1 MEISL
6 GKETSANNKTS
17 SYQYY
22 CHCPP
27 LIAVLL
33 PFVIRDQIGNILFA
47 YLWKWRFGSYHYSSW
62 INNYYST
69 FQNNNFITSPVI
81 LGSYFQWRIFFSI
94 SQMRLKRGLS
104 IIFSCVIYTDGESGL
119 FINFSHAAISQVW
132 YNHNTL
138 LQYYNRRVLTQ
149 TIHYQEPPILVW
161 YSQSILLT
169 NTHHNKIYLKWSV

>member
-1 MEISL
+1 MQISL

-27 LIAVLL
+27 LIVVLL
-33 PFVIRDQIGNILFA
+33 LLFIFIRDRIDILFA
-47 YLWKWRFGSYHYSSW
+47 VIWKWRWRVF
-62 INNYYST
+62 ST
-69 FQNNNFITSPVI
+69 FLKWGLKHNI
-81 LGSYFQWRIFFSI
+81 YFVVLCYI
-94 SQMRLKRGLS
+94 
-104 IIFSCVIYTDGESGL
+104 DGESGL

-132 YNHNTL
+132 YYNHNTL

-149 TIHYQEPPILVW
+149 TIHYQEAPILVW

-169 NTHHNKIYLKWSV
+169 NTQHNKIYLKWSV